1 MIFYLI
7 NTVSG
12 AAVYVGV
19 QEAVNVRVALKL
31 GKNLSRYYVEG
42 SAKILE
48 KNSERVFVGHRFAD
62 FPLPGSRSYRV
73 PGIGVCLAAAD

>member
-19 QEAVNVRVALKL
+19 QEAVNVRVALKW
-31 GKNLSRYYVEG
+31 GKICHGLRRG
-42 SAKILE
+42 QRQ
-48 KNSERVFVGHRFAD
+48 NSGEQF
-62 FPLPGSRSYRV
+62 
-73 PGIGVCLAAAD
+73 